1 MTAPLVIIPARMAST
16 RLPGKPLA
24 DIAGRPMILHV
35 VDRARRAG
43 VGRVIVAA
51 GDPEIAEIVT
61 KAGAEA
67 VLTEPGLP
75 SGSDRVH
82 AAAQQID
89 PTGESSVIIN
99 LQGDLPGLDPETLRA
114 ALRPLEDPATDI
126 GTLVAPIRDD
136 AEAHT
141 DSVVKVACAF
151 EPATAQT
158 ARALYFSRQPIPWGE
173 GPRWHHVGVYAWR
186 RTALARFVSLPEAP
200 LEKRERL
207 EQLRALEAGMTI
219 GCARIAEAPFGVDTP
234 QDLDRARRMLEG
246 QGS

>member
-1 MTAPLVIIPARMAST
+1 MSAPLVIIPARMAST

-35 VDRARRAG
+35 AERARRADA
-43 VGRVIVAA
+43 GRVIIAA

-61 KAGAEA
+61 RAGFDA
-67 VLTEPGLP
+67 VLTDPGLP

-82 AAAQQID
+82 AAARQID
-89 PTGESSVIIN
+89 PHGNSPVIIN
-99 LQGDLPGLDPETLRA
+99 LQGDLPGLAPETLRA
-114 ALRPLEDPATDI
+114 ALLPLADPATDI
-126 GTLVAPIRDD
+126 GTLVAPIRND
-136 AEAHT
+136 AEATT

-158 ARALYFSRQPIPWGE
+158 ARALYFSRQPVPWGG

-186 RTALARFVSLPEAP
+186 RTALERFVSLPESP

-207 EQLRALEAGMTI
+207 EQLRALEAGMII

-234 QDLDRARRMLEG
+234 EDLDRARRMLEG
-246 QGS
+246 QSA